1 MAIISRSLPSKP
13 ADESLMKKVNVKLD
27 KYPKVDLL
35 RSKNVQ
41 TANAASRYIGVL
53 GQEHLNWIDWTEVFF
68 ALQGMKAERGWYNL
82 ELRLEDLKYLMANP
96 SWYELS
102 IPEDR
107 LNFHDFGKNV
117 ELWQDV
123 TISLLRGYMDMAYKK
138 AKSKEE
144 QKHLKETRVT
154 YYNIGMPDEYEIEVR
169 NDLYNVV
176 DYLKTLQAQVEANE
190 FGEDLVLDALIS
202 RH

>member
-1 MAIISRSLPSKP
+1 M
-13 ADESLMKKVNVKLD
+13 NVKLD

-53 GQEHLNWIDWTEVFF
+53 DQEHLNWIDWTEVFF

-107 LNFHDFGKNV
+107 LNFHDLERMWSCGRMLQSV
-117 ELWQDV
+117 CSVAIWIWL
-123 TISLLRGYMDMAYKK
+123 TRRLSRR
-138 AKSKEE
+138 KSKASEGDA
-144 QKHLKETRVT
+144 R
-154 YYNIGMPDEYEIEVR
+154 
-169 NDLYNVV
+169 
-176 DYLKTLQAQVEANE
+176 YLL
-190 FGEDLVLDALIS
+190 
-202 RH
+202 